1 MILTVTLNPT
11 IDRVYFLDSFDT
23 GKVMRVQNPTCSAG
37 GKGINVARVA
47 RILGCETSAMGYVG
61 GYTGEFIKAEMES
74 QGVKNLFTD
83 INGVTRTCVNISDK
97 SGKSSELLEAGPEI
111 TEEEKV
117 RFIKDF
123 TSVVRD
129 YSIIVVSG
137 SLPKGL
143 TPDFYKELVKIAKDN
158 HKKIIVDTSGKAL
171 EEILASKP
179 YMVKP
184 NDDEVAVLM
193 GKEVRTDEDIK
204 EALTYLKEKGVE
216 IPFISLGK
224 RGAAAL
230 IEGKAY
236 RFIPPSLNAVNTV
249 GSGDS
254 AVAGVSAGIDMG
266 YDLISSFKLGMAAGS
281 VNTLFEKTGYVTK
294 ELVDSIF
301 KQITVREI

>member
-11 IDRVYFLDSFDT
+11 IDRVYFLESYEA
-23 GKVMRVQNPTCSAG
+23 GKVMRVKNATCSAG

-61 GYTGEFIKAEMES
+61 GYTGEFIKTEMES

-83 INGVTRTCVNISDK
+83 IKGVTRTCVNISDK

-111 TEEEKV
+111 TEEEKIK
-117 RFIKDF
+117 FISDF
-123 TSVVRD
+123 SSVIRD

-143 TPDFYKELVKIAKDN
+143 TPDFYKELVRIAKDN
-158 HKKIIVDTSGKAL
+158 HKKIIVDTSGNAL
-171 EEILASKP
+171 KEILGSKP

-184 NDDEVAVLM
+184 NDDEVSELM
-193 GKEVRTDEDIK
+193 GKAVETNADIK
-204 EALTYLKEKGVE
+204 EALYYLKEMGVE

-224 RGAAAL
+224 NGAAAL
-230 IEGKAY
+230 IEGKAFH
-236 RFIPPSLNAVNTV
+236 FIPPAVKAVNTV

-266 YDLISSFKLGMAAGS
+266 YDLISAFKLGMAAGS

-301 KQITVREI
+301 KQISVNEI